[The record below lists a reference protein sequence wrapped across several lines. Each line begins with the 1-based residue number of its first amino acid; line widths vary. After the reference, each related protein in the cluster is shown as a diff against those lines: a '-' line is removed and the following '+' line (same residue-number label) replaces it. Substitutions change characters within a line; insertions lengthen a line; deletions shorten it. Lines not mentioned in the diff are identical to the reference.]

1 MGEHPLENFPW
12 QRGCAGTLVTIIF
25 WPTAARHHERTR
37 VRRRRS
43 VPDNEFKERDTG
55 DRILERV
62 RHHAGPQA
70 LPQMRQDAEENSKEA
85 DRDHHSSSLVCMR
98 QPENHPGCDD
108 ADDGVPTE
116 RPELTLQISAEN
128 DFFKQPRANAQ
139 QHKERGLKIGM
150 RSDGPEKTDGLIG

>member
-25 WPTAARHHERTR
+25 WRTAARRHARTR

-43 VPDNEFKERDTG
+43 VPDNEFKERDTR

-70 LPQMRQDAEENSKEA
+70 LPQMRQDADENSKEA

-98 QPENHPGCDD
+98 QRETHPGYDD
-108 ADDGVPTE
+108 ADDGVLTE

-128 DFFKQPRANAQ
+128 VFSNQPPADAQ
-139 QHKERGLKIGM
+139 QSKQRAGRAGW
-150 RSDGPEKTDGLIG
+150 RTA